1 MLLGV
6 PQRTPTPCRLK
17 QERKMSTNVN
27 NLIKGDTNW
36 QSSNKS
42 DFTGHNIKL
51 AKFSN
56 SSNILLV
63 EKQRFLLPVNN
74 NGPGFHHL
82 LLKIPFSSTFSGSC
96 CHLYG
101 ASLKF
106 LEGVTFWTR
115 RFPLHQTH
123 HPALVWSLN
132 QTPWSYFTA
141 IPKSIIFTLAVSAGF
156 FKRPLKKYQLEEVLT
171 EVSKY
176 APTQTLS
183 LSILHIYIYFILFYL
198 YIYIKNIHSATAY
211 LVVSCFLLETSR

>member
-82 LLKIPFSSTFSGSC
+82 LVEVAAISMELPWSFLKASPFELRDFLCIKPTTLRWCGPWTKRHDRISLPYQNQSSLPWQFRQDFSSVLWKNINWKRSWRKC
-96 CHLYG
+96 PN
-101 ASLKF
+101 
-106 LEGVTFWTR
+106 TR
-115 RFPLHQTH
+115 PHRH
-123 HPALVWSLN
+123 S
-132 QTPWSYFTA
+132 
-141 IPKSIIFTLAVSAGF
+141 
-156 FKRPLKKYQLEEVLT
+156 
-171 EVSKY
+171 
-176 APTQTLS
+176 LS
-183 LSILHIYIYFILFYL
+183 LSYIYIYIFHIVLPIYI